1 MKILFTIE
9 AFVLCVFLL
18 SLPACGKKVT
28 DEEAIR
34 ESARAAAES
43 VETKDLKTLMGFI
56 SKDFYDNN
64 NNDYKGVKGIFFY
77 QFMRPG
83 RLRVFLRG
91 LHVRVDGNKAVLDA
105 KVFVIRGGGFKGII
119 PKDAKGFKV
128 SAVLKKEGGRWK
140 VLSAQWNEAGFA
152 GLL

>member
-9 AFVLCVFLL
+9 ALVLCLFLL
-18 SLPACGKKVT
+18 SLPACGKT
-28 DEEAIR
+28 PSDEEAIR
-34 ESARAAAES
+34 EAARSAAVS
-43 VETKDLKTLMGFI
+43 VEKKDLKTLMGFI
-56 SKDFYDNN
+56 SKGFYDNN
-64 NNDYKGVKGIFFY
+64 NNDYKGLKGMFFY

-83 RLRVFLRG
+83 KLKVFLRA
-91 LHVRVDGNKAVLDA
+91 VRVGVEGRKAVLDA
-105 KVFVIRGGGFKGII
+105 KVYVVRGGGFKGII
-119 PKDAKGFKV
+119 PKDAEGFKV